1 MVIWLILGLRL
12 TGSSFVFICAFWPL
26 NVMEPS
32 RERFAVPDL
41 LGLKGMTA
49 EVSDPPRPA
58 VTRPGPNPSS
68 CMLVTEE
75 NGRNEV
81 SLVCACQADKVWCW
95 L

>member
-1 MVIWLILGLRL
+1 MAYPWSPSYWFFLCLNLCL
-12 TGSSFVFICAFWPL
+12 WPL

-32 RERFAVPDL
+32 RERFAVLDL

-49 EVSDPPRPA
+49 KVSDPPRPA
-58 VTRPGPNPSS
+58 VTRPGPSPSA

-81 SLVCACQADKVWCW
+81 SLVCACQVDKVWYW